1 MVKVRI
7 LGTGCPRCNEL
18 EKMCFNVAAEYN
30 IDADIQKVT
39 NLDEILSYGVIHTP
53 ALVINDEVKISGKLP
68 TKMTLLHWLKNPKQ
82 N

>member
-7 LGTGCPRCNEL
+7 LGTGCPRCREL

-39 NLDEILSYGVIHTP
+39 NIDDILSYGVIQTP

-68 TKMTLLHWLKNPKQ
+68 TKITLLHWLKDIK
-82 N
+82 